1 MKTITQ
7 FILIISCL
15 SSMIFTSCDDGD
27 FGANPYDPNTPITV
41 SQLPKVL
48 SFTPIEGKEGDLIT
62 ITGVNFTS
70 ATNVTFGGKAA
81 SSFEI
86 IDDATIEA
94 VVSSYGGTG
103 AVAVTNHKG
112 TRSLEGFLFIR
123 EIDPTEN
130 PNLALN
136 GYVTATTAVSGSAA
150 NINDDNDKSWW
161 QAMGNDNEWV
171 KIDLGKLYSINTVVM
186 TWDKNA
192 AGTDCDL
199 MISEDDVNYTTIYTI
214 KNWDAV
220 SNDGINKVVFDNTN
234 ARYVKLANMKNS
246 ATPYNMTLFEVEVY
260 NTPPAENLALQKIA
274 SASSNE
280 IGASNAVYGSTSFVW
295 QAGGNSDEWFKVD
308 LGKVYT
314 INNVIIQW
322 DPGAYATDCEILIS
336 QDNEEYTSVYSITG
350 WDSSDTEGIQDM
362 AFDNVDAR
370 YVKAILKNGATPWNM
385 TIKEFEVYKQ
395 W

>member
-7 FILIISCL
+7 FIFIILCL
-15 SSMIFTSCDDGD
+15 SDMIFTSCADGD

-48 SFTPIEGKEGDLIT
+48 SFTPTEGKEGDVIT
-62 ITGVNFTS
+62 ITGVNFTT
-70 ATNVTFGGKAA
+70 ATNVAFGGKGA

-112 TRSLEGFLFIR
+112 TRSLEGFLFIK

-136 GYVTATTAVSGSAA
+136 GYATGSAA
-150 NINDDNDKSWW
+150 ISGSISNINDDNDKSWW
-161 QAMGNDNEWV
+161 QAAGNDNEWV
-171 KIDLGKLYSINTVVM
+171 KIDLGKIYSINTVVM
-186 TWDKNA
+186 TWDMNA

-199 MISEDDVNYTTIYTI
+199 MISEDDVNYTTIYSI

-220 SNDGINKVVFDNTN
+220 SNDGINKVSFDNAN

-246 ATPYNMTLFEVEVY
+246 ATPYNMTLFEVEIY

-274 SASSNE
+274 SASSNNT
-280 IGASNAVYGSTSFVW
+280 AAFNAVYGNTSFMW
-295 QAGGNSDEWFKVD
+295 QAEGNDDEWFKVD
-308 LGKVYT
+308 LGKIYT
-314 INNVIIQW
+314 INNVVIQW
-322 DPGAYATDCEILIS
+322 DAGAYAADCEILIS
-336 QDNEEYTSVYSITG
+336 QDDVEYTSVYSITG
-350 WDSSDTEGIQDM
+350 WDSAATEGAQDM
-362 AFDNVDAR
+362 NFDNVDAR
-370 YVKAILKNGATPWNM
+370 YVKALLKNGATPWRM
-385 TIKEFEVYKQ
+385 TIKEFELYKQ

>member
-150 NINDDNDKSWW
+150 NINDENDKSWW

-274 SASSNE
+274 AASSNE

>member
-1 MKTITQ
+1 M
-7 FILIISCL
+7 CL
-15 SSMIFTSCDDGD
+15 SGKIFTSCADGD

-48 SFTPIEGKEGDLIT
+48 SFTPTEGKEGDVIT
-62 ITGVNFTS
+62 ITGVNFTT
-70 ATNVTFGGKAA
+70 ATNVAFGGKGA

-94 VVSSYGGTG
+94 IVSSYGGTG

-112 TRSLEGFLFIR
+112 TRSLEGFLFIK

-136 GYVTATTAVSGSAA
+136 GYATGSAA
-150 NINDDNDKSWW
+150 ISGSISNINDDNDKSWW
-161 QAMGNDNEWV
+161 QAAGNDNEWV
-171 KIDLGKLYSINTVVM
+171 KIDLGKMYSINTVVM
-186 TWDKNA
+186 TWDMNA

-199 MISEDDVNYTTIYTI
+199 MISEDDVNYTTIYSI

-220 SNDGINKVVFDNTN
+220 SNDGINKVSFDNAN

-246 ATPYNMTLFEVEVY
+246 ATPYNMTLFEVEIY
-260 NTPPAENLALQKIA
+260 NTPPAEIWHYRRLHPLLLIMRRLSMQSMEILHLCGKQK
-274 SASSNE
+274 
-280 IGASNAVYGSTSFVW
+280 VMMTK
-295 QAGGNSDEWFKVD
+295 WFKVD
-308 LGKVYT
+308 LGKTYT
-314 INNVIIQW
+314 INNVVIQW
-322 DPGAYATDCEILIS
+322 DAGAYAADCEILIS
-336 QDNEEYTSVYSITG
+336 QDDVEYTSVYSITG
-350 WDSSDTEGIQDM
+350 WDSATTEGVQDM
-362 AFDNVDAR
+362 SFDNVDAR
-370 YVKAILKNGATPWNM
+370 YVKALLKNGATPWRM

>member
-7 FILIISCL
+7 FIFIILCL
-15 SSMIFTSCDDGD
+15 SDMIFTSCADGD

-48 SFTPIEGKEGDLIT
+48 SFTPTEGKEGDVIT
-62 ITGVNFTS
+62 ITGVNFTT
-70 ATNVTFGGKAA
+70 ATNVAFGGKGA

-112 TRSLEGFLFIR
+112 TRSLEGFLFIK

-136 GYVTATTAVSGSAA
+136 GYATGSAA
-150 NINDDNDKSWW
+150 ISGGISNINDDNDKSWW
-161 QAMGNDNEWV
+161 QAAGNDNEWV
-171 KIDLGKLYSINTVVM
+171 KIDLGKIYSINTVVM
-186 TWDKNA
+186 TWDMNA

-199 MISEDDVNYTTIYTI
+199 MISEDDVNYTTIYSI

-220 SNDGINKVVFDNTN
+220 SNDGINKVSFDNAN

-246 ATPYNMTLFEVEVY
+246 ATPYNMTLFEVEIY

-274 SASSNE
+274 SASSNNT
-280 IGASNAVYGSTSFVW
+280 AAFNAVYGNTSF
-295 QAGGNSDEWFKVD
+295 
-308 LGKVYT
+308 
-314 INNVIIQW
+314 
-322 DPGAYATDCEILIS
+322 
-336 QDNEEYTSVYSITG
+336 
-350 WDSSDTEGIQDM
+350 M
-362 AFDNVDAR
+362 
-370 YVKAILKNGATPWNM
+370 
-385 TIKEFEVYKQ
+385 
-395 W
+395 